1 MAEALNRI
9 FGEIAEYTKTM
20 GSLHN
25 DFLHILR
32 RDIDHFLEKTR
43 DFNNQM
49 NWQGWTTLGLTS
61 FSASL
66 AIAGALIPPKASP
79 TAPSNAPADPRLSTN
94 AGINDGFSK
103 TMKAIGDKLAD
114 NDFLRTTCKTTSK
127 FFGGLTNVSDP
138 WFRSKTT
145 DIESKRTL
153 LQQVNLQD
161 GQSKK
166 STFDQNASQ
175 AQQAALRILE
185 SKTKGG

>member
-1 MAEALNRI
+1 MSGALNRI
-9 FGEIAEYTKTM
+9 FGEIAEFSKTM

-25 DFLHILR
+25 DFLLMLR
-32 RDIDHFLEKTR
+32 RDIDHFLEKTK
-43 DFNNQM
+43 DLNNQM

-79 TAPSNAPADPRLSTN
+79 AAASNAPADPRLSTN

-138 WFRSKTT
+138 WFKSTTT

-153 LQQVNLQD
+153 LERVNIPNAQGGKTTVD
-161 GQSKK
+161 ENVSK
-166 STFDQNASQ
+166 
-175 AQQAALRILE
+175 AQQAALRLLE
-185 SKTKGG
+185 SKSKGG